1 MKYYEVLVADARY
14 RGDTPLTYSF
24 EEKLSYLSVVTIP
37 LRARMATGFVLAE
50 VKKPNFK
57 TKQIRTV
64 LSSRP
69 LPAHAL
75 DLAKWMSEYYACSL
89 GEALRQFTPSKPT
102 IRKSDQTFHEIPQE
116 PSQLE
121 LKSPLTEEQ
130 LSAVEEIISNPSTTV
145 LLHGHTGTGKTRVYL
160 ELAHKVVNSGK
171 SVLLLTPEISLT
183 PQLANA
189 AKKSLGAKRVVVL
202 HSQLTQAKRKEIWL
216 KILES
221 EEPMV
226 IVGPRSALF
235 SPIHNLG
242 LIVLDE
248 SHEPAYKQDQSPRY
262 HALRAASQIGSLTSA
277 KVVLGSATPAL
288 TDYYVAEK
296 HGAIVKMSKRAI
308 GGSDTTKTSVI
319 DLKERSNFT
328 SSVYLSTQLVDAV
341 KQTLAAK
348 KQVMVYLNRRGSAR
362 LILCNKCGWQLLCP
376 NCDIPLVYHGDIHS
390 VRCHICGFSDTPPNI
405 CPVCKNPEI
414 IYKSVGTKALI
425 DEVKRLFPGRMVQR
439 FDSDNVSGERL
450 HELYDKLH
458 SGQIDILVGT
468 QLLAKGLDLP
478 RLGLVGIISAETS
491 LSLPDY
497 SSEERAFQ
505 LLYQVIGRVGR
516 GHIKG
521 EVILQSYEPNSMVVK
536 AAVDRS
542 WDEFYQSAIKERQ
555 QFRFP
560 PFSYLM
566 QLTCKRA
573 TLKGAEQASANLKQ
587 QLLAQKLPVEI
598 IGPTP
603 SFYSRRGK
611 YYYWQ
616 IVIKSKDRSHLLQ
629 LAKIVPQDWSIN
641 LDPINLL

>member
-1 MKYYEVLVADARY
+1 MRYYEILVADSRF
-14 RGDTPLTYSF
+14 RGEAPLTYCF
-24 EEKLSYLSVVTIP
+24 EGKLALMGVVTVP
-37 LRARMATGFVLAE
+37 LRARMVTGFVIKE
-50 VKKPNFK
+50 VGKPNFT
-57 TKQIRTV
+57 TKPIKNLVSAT
-64 LSSRP
+64 P
-69 LPAHAL
+69 LPAYCIK
-75 DLAKWMSEYYACSL
+75 LAEWMSQYYACSL
-89 GEALRQFTPSKPT
+89 GEALRQFAPSRPA
-102 IRKSDQTFHEIPQE
+102 IRKTGTGQELYME

-121 LKSPLTEEQ
+121 LNSPLTKDQ
-130 LSAVEEIISNPSTTV
+130 LSAVKEITNSPSTTV
-145 LLHGHTGTGKTRVYL
+145 MLHGHTGTGKTRVYL
-160 ELAHKVVNSGK
+160 ELAHKTLNEGK

-189 AKKSLGAKRVVVL
+189 ARKSLGNRVVVL
-202 HSQLTQAKRKEIWL
+202 HSQLTQAERKRIWL
-216 KILES
+216 NILAAK
-221 EEPMV
+221 EPMV

-235 SPIHNLG
+235 SPVHSLG

-262 HALRAASQIGSLTSA
+262 HAVRVASQIGTLTGA
-277 KVVLGSATPAL
+277 KVVLGSATPSL

-296 HGAIVKMSKRAI
+296 HNAVVNMQQRAI
-308 GGSDTTKTSVI
+308 GGDDKVQTQVI
-319 DLKERSNFT
+319 DLKDRSDFT
-328 SSVYLSTQLVDAV
+328 SSRYLSKQLVESI
-341 KQTLAAK
+341 KQNLNAK
-348 KQVMVYLNRRGSAR
+348 KQVMIYLNRRGSAR

-376 NCDIPLVYHGDIHS
+376 NCDIPLVYHGDNHS
-390 VRCHICGFSDTPPNI
+390 VRCHICGHFGIPPTA
-405 CPVCKNPEI
+405 CPQCQNPDI

-425 DEVKRLFPGRMVQR
+425 EEVIRLFPGRRIQR
-439 FDSDNVSGERL
+439 FDSDNATGERL

-458 SGQIDILVGT
+458 RGEIDILVGT

-516 GHIKG
+516 GHGKG
-521 EVILQSYEPNSMVVK
+521 EVILQSYEPESIVVK

-542 WDEFYQSAIKERQ
+542 WEEFYNYALKERRQ
-555 QFRFP
+555 YRFP

-573 TLKGAEQASANLKQ
+573 TLKGAEQASARLKK
-587 QLLAQKLPVEI
+587 QLAAQKLPAEI
-598 IGPTP
+598 IGPVAC
-603 SFYSRRGK
+603 FYSRRGK

-616 IVIKSKDRSHLLQ
+616 IVLKSKQRQHLLE
-629 LAKIVPQDWSIN
+629 LAKLVPQDWSIN